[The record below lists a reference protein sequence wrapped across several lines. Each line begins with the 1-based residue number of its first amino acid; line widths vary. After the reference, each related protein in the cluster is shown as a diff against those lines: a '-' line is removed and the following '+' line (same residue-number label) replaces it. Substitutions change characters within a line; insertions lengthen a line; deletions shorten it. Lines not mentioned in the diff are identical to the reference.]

1 MEIRMSIW
9 MFVIWF
15 VALVLVLAENEY
27 LSSINT
33 AQQHTIR
40 QYMGLEL
47 GPDATPV
54 LPKHENDPA
63 NSDPRRIQ
71 RSL

>member
-9 MFVIWF
+9 SFALIW
-15 VALVLVLAENEY
+15 LAIGGVTAGNVY
-27 LSSINT
+27 LARVVTN
-33 AQQHTIR
+33 QQHTIR

-47 GPDATPV
+47 GPHATPV
-54 LPKHENDPA
+54 LPRHENDPA
-63 NSDPRRIQ
+63 NNDPNRIQ